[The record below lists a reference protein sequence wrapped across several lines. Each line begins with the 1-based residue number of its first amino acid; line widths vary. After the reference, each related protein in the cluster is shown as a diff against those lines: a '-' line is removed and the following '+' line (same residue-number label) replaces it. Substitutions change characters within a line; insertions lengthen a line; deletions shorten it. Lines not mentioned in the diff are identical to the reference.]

1 MRNIFL
7 VVLGILSSV
16 AISSAQETWSLEKC
30 ITYALDN
37 SNDIK
42 SAQLNIENAKLNTQ
56 LAKLSRL
63 PSLNANTSL
72 GWNFGRQVDPSTND
86 FISQQ
91 LSFNSIGLG
100 SSVTLFNGGSIS
112 NNIKK
117 SKIDEQAAD
126 LDNKTLINNLQL
138 SIVQSYVAILL
149 AEEQVENAKT
159 RVTTAQEQLSNTD
172 KLIEAGSLP
181 RNDRLQILA
190 NLATEQQNV
199 IISENNVALNYNL
212 LKQFLQLDPN
222 TNMQIEK
229 PNVVIPITTKVED
242 LTFSEVYTAALSSLP
257 EVKVQELRIKSAELD
272 IDIAKASLVP
282 TLSLSGNIGTNFSSA
297 GRKVEFTGQTVRSGQ
312 NVFINGT
319 PSLLEQDV
327 QVPTISD
334 NLYFDQ
340 LNENFGQGVSLGL
353 NIPIFNGKRAQANV
367 DRSKLQLENL
377 RIQNDQARNG
387 VKSDIQR
394 ALNDARAAK
403 LQLEASQR
411 SLEAQNANYDNIQ
424 KRYTLGAISTFEYV
438 TAKNSLDSAQFN
450 ETISRFDYIFKVK
463 VLDFYMGKRL
473 TIN

>member
-1 MRNIFL
+1 MRNLFL
-7 VVLGILSSV
+7 VVLGLISSV
-16 AISSAQETWSLEKC
+16 AISYGQETWSLEKC
-30 ITYALDN
+30 VNYALEN

-42 SAQLNIENAKLNTQ
+42 SAQLNIENAKLNSKI
-56 LAKLSRL
+56 AKLSRL

-100 SSVTLFNGGSIS
+100 SSVTLFNSGNIS
-112 NNIKK
+112 NSIKK
-117 SKIDEQAAD
+117 TKIDERAAE
-126 LDNKTLINNLQL
+126 LDNKTLINNLKL
-138 SIVQSYVAILL
+138 GIVQSYVTILL

-159 RVTTAQEQLSNTD
+159 RVATAQEQLSNTD
-172 KLIEAGSLP
+172 KLIAAGSLP

-199 IISENNVALNYNL
+199 IMAENNVALNYNL
-212 LKQFLQLDPN
+212 LKQLLQLDPN
-222 TNMQIEK
+222 DDMQIEK
-229 PNVVIPITTKVED
+229 PSVVIPITTKVED
-242 LTFSEVYTAALSSLP
+242 LSFGEVYTAALSSLP
-257 EVKVQELRIKSAELD
+257 EIQVQELRVQSAELD
-272 IDIAKASLVP
+272 INIAKASMIP

-297 GRKVEFTGQTVRSGQ
+297 GRKFEFTGQTVRTGES
-312 NVFINGT
+312 VFIDGT

-327 QVPTISD
+327 PVPVVTD
-334 NLYFDQ
+334 NPYLDQ

-353 NIPIFNGKRAQANV
+353 NIPIFNGKRAQAGV

-377 RIQNDQARNG
+377 KIQNDQERNT
-387 VKSDIQR
+387 VKSNIQQ
-394 ALNDARAAK
+394 ALNDAKAAK
-403 LQLEASQR
+403 LQLEAAQR
-411 SLEAQNANYDNIQ
+411 SLEAQDANYDNIQ
-424 KRYTLGAISTFEYV
+424 KRYNLGAISTFEYV